1 VPTLIEE
8 FEQKLEEK
16 KRRER
21 EEAKRK
27 EEASKAGNKNLLKHN
42 DP

>member
-1 VPTLIEE
+1 MPTLIEE

-21 EEAKRK
+21 EEVKRK